1 MQVFE
6 LVRYEE
12 AKRAL
17 AACASIDEVKEIQDK
32 AIAMQLYAKMSK
44 EKDIEIYASTIK
56 TRAVV
61 RLGEL
66 IASME
71 KAEPFHRPPEWSMT
85 KGDALKAAGIGR
97 TTAQKYEKAAS
108 ISEKDLETIIAEKTA
123 AKEPISIKDVLNKV
137 TPSTPK
143 PAIPSSGNS
152 EKETPPEMITIRQ
165 IEYDQMHQDLRNA
178 LDDNERLTKIMEADD
193 KVAALLGQN
202 KEMTQRLEIC
212 LRSNIAVTNECNEAK
227 KAAKKWKALY
237 EKEVKNDKPPVKELC
252 VECRKNPCKCRQ
264 PGEEG

>member
-1 MQVFE
+1 MQEFE

-32 AIAMQLYAKMSK
+32 AVAMQLYAKMTK

-56 TRAVV
+56 TRAQI

-66 IASME
+66 IGSME
-71 KAEPFHRPPEWSMT
+71 KGVNQSALPPGGKS
-85 KGDALKAAGIGR
+85 KKAALKEAGISSS
-97 TTAQKYEKAAS
+97 TAHRLEKAAS
-108 ISEKDLETIIAEKTA
+108 IPPNDLETIITEKTE
-123 AKEPISIKDVLNKV
+123 AKEPIYLKDVLNKV
-137 TPSTPK
+137 DPPIPK
-143 PAIPSSGNS
+143 PAIPPSGKS
-152 EKETPPEMITIRQ
+152 GKETPPEMITIRQ
-165 IEYDQMHQDLRNA
+165 IEYDQMRQDLRNA

-237 EKEVKNDKPPVKELC
+237 EKEVKSDKPPVKELC
-252 VECRKNPCKCRQ
+252 VECRKAPCKCRQ